1 MNIVNAFHSKS
12 YKFSIPQNINDFS
25 NSSNQNYDNTSKSS
39 GVSKVFNNLKI
50 NSKND
55 IFKEDAINQQI
66 KRQDRDVNDMQIEEF
81 AFEQSVSQT
90 EQITII
96 GNKNEGK
103 GKSKRIYS
111 EDEKE
116 DSTDNN
122 KSKKIKLNINKAN
135 FQYIQRNYIADDDE
149 NDISNNPN
157 LHSEDQ
163 DEFDI
168 PEDGFE

>member
-1 MNIVNAFHSKS
+1 MVN
-12 YKFSIPQNINDFS
+12 
-25 NSSNQNYDNTSKSS
+25 
-39 GVSKVFNNLKI
+39 
-50 NSKND
+50 
-55 IFKEDAINQQI
+55 IFKEDAIKQQI

-81 AFEQSVSQT
+81 ASEQSVSQT

-96 GNKNEGK
+96 DNKNEGK

-116 DSTDNN
+116 DLTDDN
-122 KSKKIKLNINKAN
+122 KSKKIKLNSNKAN

-149 NDISNNPN
+149 
-157 LHSEDQ
+157 
-163 DEFDI
+163 FDI

>member
-1 MNIVNAFHSKS
+1 MNIFE
-12 YKFSIPQNINDFS
+12 
-25 NSSNQNYDNTSKSS
+25 
-39 GVSKVFNNLKI
+39 
-50 NSKND
+50 
-55 IFKEDAINQQI
+55 EDAIKQQI

-81 AFEQSVSQT
+81 VSEQSVSQT

-96 GNKNEGK
+96 DNKM
-103 GKSKRIYS
+103 
-111 EDEKE
+111 KE
-116 DSTDNN
+116 RANL
-122 KSKKIKLNINKAN
+122 KEFIQIKLNSNKAN

-163 DEFDI
+163 DEFEI